1 LKFILKK
8 EDLTKLLLLPQK
20 SNLVFLNLITKNR
33 YRIDYMSKE
42 NLNLDIIKEKLKQFS
57 KERDWEQYHSPKN
70 LAMALSVEVA
80 ELVEIFQWS
89 NDGGIKEVENEQTRK
104 EIEEE
109 IADIFNYLIKFVDLM
124 DLDLEKISLEKIQ
137 KNDEKYPVEK
147 AKGTATKYTDL

>member
-1 LKFILKK
+1 M
-8 EDLTKLLLLPQK
+8 
-20 SNLVFLNLITKNR
+20 NLITQNR
-33 YRIDYMSKE
+33 YRIDNMGKE
-42 NLNLDIIKEKLKQFS
+42 NLNLDVIKEKLNQFS

-109 IADIFNYLIKFVDLM
+109 IADIFNYLVKFVDLM
-124 DLDLEKISLEKIQ
+124 DIDLEKISLEKIQ

-147 AKGTATKYTDL
+147 SKGNSEKYNKL

>member
-1 LKFILKK
+1 
-8 EDLTKLLLLPQK
+8 
-20 SNLVFLNLITKNR
+20 
-33 YRIDYMSKE
+33 MSKE
-42 NLNLDIIKEKLKQFS
+42 NLNLDVIKEKLKQFS

-109 IADIFNYLIKFVDLM
+109 IADIFNYLVKFVDLM
-124 DLDLEKISLEKIQ
+124 DIDLEKISLEKIQ
-137 KNDEKYPVEK
+137 KNDEKYPVDKSKGNSEK
-147 AKGTATKYTDL
+147 YNKL

>member
-1 LKFILKK
+1 
-8 EDLTKLLLLPQK
+8 
-20 SNLVFLNLITKNR
+20 
-33 YRIDYMSKE
+33 MSKE

-147 AKGTATKYTDL
+147 SKGNSEKYNKL

>member
-1 LKFILKK
+1 
-8 EDLTKLLLLPQK
+8 
-20 SNLVFLNLITKNR
+20 
-33 YRIDYMSKE
+33 MSKE

-57 KERDWEQYHSPKN
+57 KERDWDQYHSPKN

-147 AKGTATKYTDL
+147 SKGNSEKYNKL